1 MNATEGGSR
10 TTASPD
16 DKDFGND
23 AEDAAY
29 DATSWTRVDI
39 ASSAVALL
47 AFLLSWELIVWLLG
61 VPEIVLPPP
70 SSILS
75 ALVTIVLSGTV
86 LHHLG
91 VTVSEIL
98 AGFVLG
104 ATAALILGTLISQ
117 FRFVDRIVYPYV
129 IAFQAVPKVALA
141 PLLVI
146 WFGFGIGSKI
156 LMTAVIA
163 FFPILVNTV
172 AGLRSVEQDRIDLMV
187 ALNASR
193 WQIFRFVRLPTA
205 LPYIF
210 AGLDV
215 GIVLSVIGAIVGEFV
230 GANAG
235 LGYLLL
241 VYNADLKIAAVFALL
256 VILAALGIVLHF
268 IIQAVQRR
276 VMFWAATDINRIV
289 GA

>member
-1 MNATEGGSR
+1 MIRDGRKNAVAPPDQRGDESGTE
-10 TTASPD
+10 APPSPT
-16 DKDFGND
+16 G
-23 AEDAAY
+23 
-29 DATSWTRVDI
+29 WTRSDI
-39 ASSAVALL
+39 LISVASLVGFL
-47 AFLLSWELIVWLLG
+47 AAWEAIVRIFRI
-61 VPEIVLPPP
+61 PEIVLPAPTAILDALV
-70 SSILS
+70 SILVS
-75 ALVTIVLSGTV
+75 GAVLT
-86 LHHLG
+86 HFG
-91 VTVSEIL
+91 VTLTEIL
-98 AGFVLG
+98 AGFAIG
-104 ATAALILGTLISQ
+104 AVAALVLGTLISQ
-117 FRFVDRIVYPYV
+117 FRLVDRIVYPYV
-129 IAFQAVPKVALA
+129 IALQAVPKVALA

-163 FFPILVNTV
+163 FFPILVNTI

-215 GIVLSVIGAIVGEFV
+215 GVVLSVIGAIVGEFV

-256 VILAALGIVLHF
+256 VILAALGITLHA
-268 IIQAVQRR
+268 IVQAIQKR
-276 VMFWAATDINRIV
+276 VMYWSATGVDRTV

>member
-1 MNATEGGSR
+1 MTAPGEVGRVARSAQDENLDHETEETLPPAGWTKGDLAIS
-10 TTASPD
+10 
-16 DKDFGND
+16 G
-23 AEDAAY
+23 AALVLFL
-29 DATSWTRVDI
+29 AAWESIVR
-39 ASSAVALL
+39 LL
-47 AFLLSWELIVWLLG
+47 N

-70 SSILS
+70 TSILE
-75 ALVTIVLSGTV
+75 ALRAIVMSGAVLS
-86 LHHLG
+86 HLG
-91 VTVSEIL
+91 VTVTEVL
-98 AGFVLG
+98 AGFGLG
-104 ATAALILGTLISQ
+104 AVAALVLGTLIAQ
-117 FRFVDRIVYPYV
+117 FRLVDRVVYPYV
-129 IAFQAVPKVALA
+129 IALQAVPKVALA

-146 WFGFGIGSKI
+146 WFGFGISSKI

-163 FFPILVNTV
+163 FFPILVNTI
-172 AGLRSVEQDRIDLMV
+172 AGLRSVEQDRLDLMV

-193 WQIFRFVRLPTA
+193 WQIFRYVRLPTA
-205 LPYIF
+205 LPFIF

-256 VILAALGIVLHF
+256 VILAALGIILHA
-268 IIQAVQRR
+268 IVQVVQKR
-276 VMFWAATDINRIV
+276 VMFWATVDVHRAV

>member
-1 MNATEGGSR
+1 MITTGEVDRDARSTRDEDLDHETEETLPPAGWTKGDLLTS
-10 TTASPD
+10 
-16 DKDFGND
+16 G
-23 AEDAAY
+23 AAL
-29 DATSWTRVDI
+29 I
-39 ASSAVALL
+39 LFL
-47 AFLLSWELIVWLLG
+47 AAWELIVRLLN

-70 SSILS
+70 TSILE
-75 ALVTIVLSGTV
+75 ALRAIVISGAVLS
-86 LHHLG
+86 HLG
-91 VTVSEIL
+91 VTVTEVL
-98 AGFVLG
+98 AGFGLG
-104 ATAALILGTLISQ
+104 AVAALVLGTLIAQ
-117 FRFVDRIVYPYV
+117 FRLVDRIVYPYV
-129 IAFQAVPKVALA
+129 IALQAVPKVALA

-146 WFGFGIGSKI
+146 WFGFGISSKI

-163 FFPILVNTV
+163 FFPILVNTI
-172 AGLRSVEQDRIDLMV
+172 AGLRSVEQDRLDLMV

-193 WQIFRFVRLPTA
+193 WQIFRYVRLPTA
-205 LPYIF
+205 LPFIF

-256 VILAALGIVLHF
+256 VILAALGIILHA
-268 IIQAVQRR
+268 IVQAVQKR
-276 VMFWAATDINRIV
+276 VMFWATADVHRAV